1 MARRLTDRESV
12 IVALESRGG
21 EESLGSPPGQRG
33 RPSSAAASSPAAG
46 PSRVSEVGREIWKSA
61 LRQAEFYAA
70 YAETLENRRRPRR
83 SRGRRDNRA
92 ADANAPGQWI
102 RGATLATSY
111 RRAAQHAALVDP
123 RWATRLAVRAG
134 TAYLAAGLP
143 FGLYL
148 LTGLLDD
155 QTLSQSIPDH
165 DLAARFQ
172 TRAMP
177 DAVNHPVQLTYLLLA
192 AASRPRLRDPLG
204 RALDGAERRLAPHGS
219 LPMGPQGVPLG
230 DYLDVASAMR
240 YGDDIVRPAGADRPA
255 GGLAYRLAG
264 LLRLRAV
271 TLRAAQRNRYLWE
284 RGASPVSIVDLD
296 HVALSGLALRHR
308 PWFNELSAAI
318 ISELDRDDE
327 LAELPVWTMSTIQE
341 ALPKI
346 SRSVSVIVREPDRA
360 WRSEDFRDPD
370 PPAEPWAE
378 EPGSRVPGT
387 WSGAQTGPDY
397 PLQREET
404 GKPPYTRPIDRNFG
418 DDGNDW
424 DDGDGGG
431 DSPPHRGR

>member
-12 IVALESRGG
+12 IVALESREG
-21 EESLGSPPGQRG
+21 EESLAFPLSQRG
-33 RPSSAAASSPAAG
+33 QPSSAAASSSSAG
-46 PSRVSEVGREIWKSA
+46 SSRVSEVGREIWKSA

-83 SRGRRDNRA
+83 SLGRRDNRTG
-92 ADANAPGQWI
+92 DTNAPGQWV

-111 RRAAQHAALVDP
+111 RRAAQHAALVDS

-155 QTLSQSIPDH
+155 AMLSQSIPDR
-165 DLAARFQ
+165 DLATQFQ
-172 TRAMP
+172 TPAMP
-177 DAVNHPVQLTYLLLA
+177 DAVNHPAQLMYLLLA

-204 RALDGAERRLAPHGS
+204 QALEGAERRLAPHGS
-219 LPMGPQGVPLG
+219 FPMGPQGVPLG
-230 DYLDVASAMR
+230 DYLDVANALR
-240 YGDDIVRPAGADRPA
+240 YGDDIVRPTGAGRPT

-296 HVALSGLALRHR
+296 HVALSGLALRRR

-318 ISELDRDDE
+318 IGELDRDDE
-327 LAELPVWTMSTIQE
+327 LAELPVWTMNTIQE
-341 ALPKI
+341 ALPGI

-378 EPGSRVPGT
+378 EPSSRPPGT
-387 WSGAQTGPDY
+387 WSVEHTGPDY
-397 PLQREET
+397 PVQREET
-404 GKPPYTRPIDRNFG
+404 GEPPYTRPIDHYFG
-418 DDGNDW
+418 DDG
-424 DDGDGGG
+424 DDGDDGG
-431 DSPPHRGR
+431 DSPPHWGR